1 MRVVLSGHLACL
13 CEASTHRFTNW
24 FLSAKKHEGMAN
36 AGNFNSVAGGIEM
49 AEMAGQVVLPSHKFW
64 IRDQVMAS
72 AVSRL
77 HAQPAAPVRH
87 LYEKDRAK
95 WINPWPGRQCIAQS
109 LPNDQLWC
117 HGSWGR
123 PGRWRVGRA
132 SFCSKCLGH
141 GQCLQSLTGQLGF
154 VFIFQ
159 ACKKLVGIADQ
170 DLALF
175 LSQLSAI
182 ARRYGIGRLAQVDT
196 SSIAILGNACRPN
209 ELDVTSIVHHVDAL
223 VDRVIAV
230 GEHAANPVLLIDR
243 DDG

>member
-1 MRVVLSGHLACL
+1 MSALHPSKMRVVLSGHLACL

-24 FLSAKKHEGMAN
+24 FLSAKKHEGRAN

-87 LYEKDRAK
+87 LYEQDRAK

-109 LPNDQLWC
+109 LPNDQLWW

-182 ARRYGIGRLAQVDT
+182 ARRYGIGRLAQVDNYVLENQ
-196 SSIAILGNACRPN
+196 SEDPMALLRLWREGSF
-209 ELDVTSIVHHVDAL
+209 DVIRKEWPDAPKE
-223 VDRVIAV
+223 IYPTA
-230 GEHAANPVLLIDR
+230 
-243 DDG
+243 